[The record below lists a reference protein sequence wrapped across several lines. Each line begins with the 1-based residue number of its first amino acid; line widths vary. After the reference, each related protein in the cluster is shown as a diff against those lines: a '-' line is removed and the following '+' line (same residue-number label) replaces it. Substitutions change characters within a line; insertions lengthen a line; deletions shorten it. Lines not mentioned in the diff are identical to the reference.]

1 MRRLALALVVLLLAP
16 GAHAQSPDILT
27 RLMKEPVTL
36 FDWGMARLEYDISV
50 AAGQALPRRVGHADI
65 VTGSIYD
72 WRSRLVTIYAS
83 ARVAPGVRT
92 QQNCVAAFRD
102 IVKQLIVAAPAGSDA
117 EGWYLFNVFKPKS
130 HWLGTRFEDIGAKLL
145 RVVRLEVAFI
155 PDPGEVWSGDTRRVR
170 CTGRLDAA
178 ASEISTEVTS

>member
-1 MRRLALALVVLLLAP
+1 MIRLALALAVLAFAQ
-16 GAHAQSPDILT
+16 GARAESPDILT

-50 AAGQALPRRVGHADI
+50 AAAQAIPRRVGQADI
-65 VTGSIYD
+65 VTESIYD

-83 ARVAPGVRT
+83 ARIPQEKRT
-92 QQNCVAAFRD
+92 QRTCVSAFRG
-102 IVKQLIVAAPAGSDA
+102 IVDQLIVAAPAGSNA
-117 EGWYLFNVFKPKS
+117 EGWYLYNVFKPKA

-145 RVVRLEVAFI
+145 RVVRLEVSFI
-155 PDPGEVWSGDTRRVR
+155 PDPDDVWRGDTRRVR

-178 ASEISTEVTS
+178 AGEIATEVTS